1 MTERRPDPARPL
13 HIIHLDMDAFFAS
26 VEIRDNPALRG
37 KPVIIGGS
45 PHSRG
50 VVSTCSYEARRYG
63 VHSALPA
70 AEAYRRCPHGIFL
83 RPNMAKY
90 AAVSAEIRA
99 VMARYTDLIEPLSL
113 DEAYLDVAPH
123 DAVAIGRDLKET
135 IARELQLT
143 ASVGVSYNKF
153 LAKLA
158 SDWEKPDGF
167 TVFTP
172 ERAAALLPTLP
183 VRKLWG
189 VGPRTEEL
197 LRSHGL
203 ETAGDLLQ
211 ADPAVLDRLLG
222 RRAAELLALAR
233 GEDDRP
239 VVPHRE
245 AKSIGEENTFASDI
259 ADEAWLQQQLAAY
272 AAKLAG
278 QLQRRRLLARTVTVK
293 VKFPNFRLT
302 SRSVTGQQPTDAAD
316 RLTEWA
322 LLAFARLQLGGRPVR
337 LLGLTVSGLV
347 SRNEIVQLT
356 LFD

>member
-1 MTERRPDPARPL
+1 
-13 HIIHLDMDAFFAS
+13 MDAFYAS
-26 VEIRDNPALRG
+26 VEIRDNPSLRG

-63 VHSALPA
+63 VHSALPS
-70 AEAYRRCPHGIFL
+70 AEAYRRCPHGVFL

-99 VMARYTDLIEPLSL
+99 IMKRYTDLVEPLSL
-113 DEAYLDVAPH
+113 DEAYLDVNPR
-123 DAVAIGRDLKET
+123 DAVAVG
-135 IARELQLT
+135 RELKRAVAEELRLT

-167 TVFTP
+167 TVITP

-203 ETAGDLLQ
+203 ETAGDLLR
-211 ADPAVLDRLLG
+211 ADPAVLERLLG

-245 AKSIGEENTFASDI
+245 AKSIGEENTFSTDTG
-259 ADEAWLQQQLAAY
+259 DEAWLQQQLEAFSD
-272 AAKLAG
+272 KLADR
-278 QLQRRRLLARTVTVK
+278 LRRRRLLARTVTVK
-293 VKFPNFRLT
+293 VKFPDFRLT
-302 SRSVTGQQPTDAAD
+302 SRSVTSQVPTDDPRRIAELA
-316 RLTEWA
+316 LT
-322 LLAFARLQLGGRPVR
+322 AFARLELGGRPVR
-337 LLGLTVSGLV
+337 LLGLSVSSLV
-347 SRNEIVQLT
+347 GRDELVQLT
-356 LFD
+356 LFDEDL